1 MKTNQEMIREVGE
14 DEIWKDIKGYE
25 GMYMVSNY
33 GRVSSLRSRLMKI
46 MTPSVTAK
54 GYLRVSFHMRLIC
67 KQYMVHRLVAL
78 AFIPNV
84 NGAPE
89 INHKNGDKK
98 DNRVSNLEW
107 CTSKENSWHK
117 FNVLKYKIRQETK
130 AKLSKARK
138 GKPLD
143 ESIKHKISLGH
154 MGLKKSVESIEK
166 TAKSHMKSVVQLDM
180 QGNFVSVFNSI
191 KEASLMTG
199 ANYTSISNVCN
210 GKNKSANGYKWQF
223 SPLPF

>member
-1 MKTNQEMIREVGE
+1 
-14 DEIWKDIKGYE
+14 
-25 GMYMVSNY
+25 
-33 GRVSSLRSRLMKI
+33 
-46 MTPSVTAK
+46 
-54 GYLRVSFHMRLIC
+54 
-67 KQYMVHRLVAL
+67 
-78 AFIPNV
+78 
-84 NGAPE
+84 
-89 INHKNGDKK
+89 
-98 DNRVSNLEW
+98 
-107 CTSKENSWHK
+107 
-117 FNVLKYKIRQETK
+117 
-130 AKLSKARK
+130 
-138 GKPLD
+138 
-143 ESIKHKISLGH
+143 